1 MNAQENSAAGT
12 GAEGAS
18 PLAPAWLA
26 VPDDV
31 NALVPGLWPADAA
44 RDDAGA
50 LTVGGVGLT
59 ELTERLG
66 TPAYVL
72 SEDEFRTRARAFRDA
87 FTAAFAAGDDE
98 AQRTTVDVY
107 YAGKAF
113 LCTAVARWVIEE
125 DLCLDTASG
134 GEMLVALRAGV
145 PGPRMGLHGNNKSD
159 AELERALDVG
169 VARIV
174 ADSLPEIARIEAV
187 AARRGVRAPVMLR
200 LTPGVHAHT
209 HDFIATAHEDQ
220 KFGLSLTGDT
230 QETSEAGF
238 TGSPAE
244 AAVDAAVAAEHIDLI
259 GVHCHI
265 GSQIFEPDGF
275 EAAARRLL
283 AFLAHVKD
291 RHGVELP
298 ELDLGGGHGI
308 AYVPGDTPREPAEI
322 ATATAAVVR
331 RTCADLGLAVPHI
344 SIEPGRAIVG
354 TAGITLYTVGTIKDV
369 RVDVAEG
376 QNAATAIRRY
386 VSVDGGMS
394 DNPRPVLYDAD
405 YSAVLASRTST
416 AGPALCRVV
425 GKHCESGDIVVRDV
439 YLPGDLR
446 VGDVLAVPA
455 TGAYCWSLSSNYNY
469 LPRPGVTAVRDGS
482 ARPIVRGETE
492 TDLLARDVPDAVGE
506 TDV

>member
-1 MNAQENSAAGT
+1 MSAN
-12 GAEGAS
+12 

-31 NALVPGLWPADAA
+31 DALAPGLWPGDAA
-44 RDDAGA
+44 RDDDGA
-50 LTVGGVGLT
+50 LTLGGVGLA
-59 ELTERLG
+59 ELTDRFG
-66 TPAYVL
+66 TPSYVL
-72 SEDEFRTRARAFRDA
+72 SEGEFRARARAFRDA
-87 FTAAFAAGDDE
+87 FRAAFAAGKPE
-98 AQRTTVDVY
+98 QRTTVDVY

-113 LCTAVARWVIEE
+113 LCTAVARWVAQEG
-125 DLCLDTASG
+125 LCLDTASG
-134 GEMLVALRAGV
+134 GELLVALRAGV
-145 PGPRMGLHGNNKSD
+145 PGARIGLHGNNKSD
-159 AELERALDVG
+159 AELRRALAAGVG
-169 VARIV
+169 RIV
-174 ADSLPEIARIEAV
+174 ADSLPEIARIDAL
-187 AARRGVRAPVMLR
+187 AAETGVRAPVMLR

-220 KFGLSLTGDT
+220 KFGLSLAGESEGGDGTG
-230 QETSEAGF
+230 AVGPA
-238 TGSPAE
+238 GSPAE
-244 AAVDAAVAAEHIDLI
+244 AAVDAALAAEHLDLI

-291 RHGVELP
+291 RHGAELP

-331 RTCADLGLAVPHI
+331 ETCAELGLRVPRI

-369 RVDVAEG
+369 RVDLPGETG
-376 QNAATAIRRY
+376 TAVRRY

-405 YSAVLASRTST
+405 YSAVLASRTS
-416 AGPALCRVV
+416 AAAPVLCRVV

-439 YLPGDLR
+439 YLPDDLR
-446 VGDVLAVPA
+446 AGDVLAVPA

-492 TDLLARDVPDAVGE
+492 TDLLARDLPDAAGE